1 MILKETKTTT
11 ALTEL
16 SVKSHKYFH
25 ITTETITKT
34 KKMKVFFT
42 KSGTGAIKLDLF
54 TGAQVFPFT
63 VGLVELI
70 NNKINPK
77 VEL

>member
-1 MILKETKTTT
+1 
-11 ALTEL
+11 
-16 SVKSHKYFH
+16 
-25 ITTETITKT
+25 
-34 KKMKVFFT
+34 MKVFFFT
-42 KSGTGAIKLDLF
+42 KSRTGAIKLDLF

>member
-1 MILKETKTTT
+1 MFWDNSRIEQR
-11 ALTEL
+11 
-16 SVKSHKYFH
+16 
-25 ITTETITKT
+25 
-34 KKMKVFFT
+34 
-42 KSGTGAIKLDLF
+42 TGAAIKVDLF
-54 TGAQVFPFT
+54 TGAQVCPFT